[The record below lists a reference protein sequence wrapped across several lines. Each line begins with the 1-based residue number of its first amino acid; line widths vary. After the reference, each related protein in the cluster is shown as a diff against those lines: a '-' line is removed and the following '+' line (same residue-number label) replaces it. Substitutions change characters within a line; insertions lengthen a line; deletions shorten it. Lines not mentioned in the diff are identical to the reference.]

1 MPQSQPSPTP
11 ATMPSK
17 DALQRLLDGLQNLV
31 REHLALA
38 RAEAK
43 EDLRAMGRDLAYGA
57 AGVPPLAVGYL
68 MLMLAFGYLLA
79 QWLAPWAAFGIVA
92 LANLSGG
99 TALTIVSRKKLMESR
114 LRKHSAVGEELQTN
128 KAWLSSLTET
138 TRPQPDG
145 KLAEKSAAR
154 LT

>member
-1 MPQSQPSPTP
+1 MLQGQPAK
-11 ATMPSK
+11 ATA
-17 DALQRLLDGLQNLV
+17 DAFQRLLDGLQTLV

-43 EDLRAMGRDLAYGA
+43 EDLRTMGRDLALGA

-68 MLMLAFGYLLA
+68 LLMIALGFLLSE
-79 QWLAPWAAFGIVA
+79 WLANWAAFGIVA
-92 LANLSGG
+92 LVNLGAG
-99 TALTIVSRKKLMESR
+99 AILTVVCRKQLLQRRSQ
-114 LRKHSAVGEELQTN
+114 LRKSAGQELQRD
-128 KAWLSSLTET
+128 KAWLTSLPEA

-145 KLAEKSAAR
+145 KSPETGPAR